1 MENFT
6 YCVPT
11 KIIFGSKTE
20 NNVGQEVR
28 NVAKKVLL
36 HYGGGSIK
44 NSGLYQ
50 RIVES
55 LNNSGVEF
63 IELGGVQ
70 PNPRLSLVREGVEL
84 CKKNNVD
91 FVLAV
96 GGGSVIDSSKAIA
109 IGCVNDCD
117 IWEEFF
123 LKKKPVEKSLPVGV
137 VLTLAAAGSESSNGT
152 VLSDEVN
159 QRKVSAKGQ
168 VVVPKFAILNPEL
181 TTTLPSFQTACG
193 SADMLSHIMERY
205 FTSSEHVDLTDR
217 LCEAAMQTVIENAPL
232 AIASPLNY
240 NYRAELMLT
249 GMIAHN
255 NSLGIGRIQD
265 WACHGLEHELSAIW
279 DVAHGEGLAILTPAW
294 MEYVYEYNIPR
305 FVRFAEKVCN
315 IYVGTDE
322 DKIKG
327 AINFLRDWYKSLGLK
342 IRLTEYD
349 FFDESKIEYMA
360 EQCFGLMPRGA
371 IKKLNAE
378 DGVKIYRLAL

>member
-11 KIIFGSKTE
+11 KIIFGAKTE
-20 NNVGQEVR
+20 NSVGQEVR

-44 NSGLYQ
+44 RSGLYQ
-50 RIVES
+50 RIVDS
-55 LNNSGVEF
+55 LNNAGVDF

-70 PNPRLSLVREGVEL
+70 PNPRLSLVLEGVEL
-84 CKKNNVD
+84 CKKYNVD

-152 VLSDEVN
+152 VISDEVN

-168 VVVPKFAILNPEL
+168 VVVPRFAILNPEL

-205 FTSSEHVDLTDR
+205 FTSSDYVDLTDR
-217 LCEAAMQTVIENAPL
+217 LCEAAMQTVIKNAAL
-232 AIASPLNY
+232 AIDSPSNY

-315 IYVGTDE
+315 ITVGTDDE
-322 DKIKG
+322 KIKS
-327 AINFLRDWYKSLGLK
+327 AIEFLREWYKSLGLK
-342 IRLTEYD
+342 TRLTEYE
-349 FFDESKIEYMA
+349 FFDASKIEYMA

-371 IKKLNAE
+371 IKKLNAG
-378 DGVKIYRLAL
+378 DGVKIYRLAM